1 MGRSSRLGQI
11 VRGMK
16 SVLEVPLTL
25 KMRTGISDS
34 KNLAHTLIPKLK
46 NWGVDLVTVSMFT
59 FLSKSCLFKVVNI
72 EYGQFLM

>member
-34 KNLAHTLIPKLK
+34 KSLAHTLIPKLK
-46 NWGVDLVTVSMFT
+46 NWGVDLVTVSIYMFT
-59 FLSKSCLFKVVNI
+59 FLSESCLYKV
-72 EYGQFLM
+72 GQFLM